1 MGASLGV
8 FAEDAR
14 VHLGAVGLELFVSV
28 HGMSIGARGVR
39 GYAGVVEKT
48 QLAHPAHQQA
58 ALRWVEMTIAHTM
71 VFRNDT
77 LDKET
82 RRRTTTEIIG
92 RWRGN
97 RGTEWQP
104 TIGDL
109 DRLYE
114 ATVQWVIRHAG
125 VNLFE

>member
-1 MGASLGV
+1 
-8 FAEDAR
+8 
-14 VHLGAVGLELFVSV
+14 
-28 HGMSIGARGVR
+28 
-39 GYAGVVEKT
+39 
-48 QLAHPAHQQA
+48 
-58 ALRWVEMTIAHTM
+58 MTIAHTM